1 MPRLP
6 PRVGIETLLVGV
18 AALAFALVANAVSPR
33 GLALSQPRE
42 NSAVLETAADLLRVE
57 RDTPRGGLV
66 VVDAQGEF
74 GYRTGHIPGALR
86 LDLSHVEATLGPIL
100 ARASHAQAVV
110 VYCKSSDCANS
121 LAAANLLQ
129 QAHVPAN
136 GHLLLYR
143 GGIRDWVGQHH
154 PVKEGDAP

>member
-6 PRVGIETLLVGV
+6 LRVGIETLLVGA
-18 AALAFALVANAVSPR
+18 AALAFAFVANAVSPR
-33 GLALSQPRE
+33 GLVLSQPKE

-57 RDTPRGGLV
+57 GDAPRGQVV

-74 GYRTGHIPGALR
+74 GYRAGHIPGALR
-86 LDLSHVEATLGPIL
+86 LDLGHVETTLGPIL
-100 ARASHAQAVV
+100 ARASQAQTVV

-143 GGIRDWVGQHH
+143 GGIRDWVDQHH
-154 PVKEGDAP
+154 PIREGDAP